1 MFLISWYICV
11 FYNYFIEKLSK
22 LEEQYALYNNVEL
35 PLLNVISQIEQNG
48 VMIDHKSLQKQSID
62 LGERIASIEE
72 DVYKLAD
79 QEFNIGS
86 PKQLQDI
93 FYNQLKLP
101 IIKKTPK
108 GQPST
113 NEATLQRLAE
123 EYDLPKV
130 ILEYRTLAKLKST
143 SVSYTHLTLPTKA

>member
-1 MFLISWYICV
+1 MQDITLRL
-11 FYNYFIEKLSK
+11 YNYFIEKLSK
-22 LEEQYALYNNVEL
+22 LKEQFALYNNVEL

-62 LGERIASIEE
+62 LGERIASIEK

-108 GQPST
+108 GT
-113 NEATLQRLAE
+113 AF
-123 EYDLPKV
+123 D
-130 ILEYRTLAKLKST
+130 
-143 SVSYTHLTLPTKA
+143 